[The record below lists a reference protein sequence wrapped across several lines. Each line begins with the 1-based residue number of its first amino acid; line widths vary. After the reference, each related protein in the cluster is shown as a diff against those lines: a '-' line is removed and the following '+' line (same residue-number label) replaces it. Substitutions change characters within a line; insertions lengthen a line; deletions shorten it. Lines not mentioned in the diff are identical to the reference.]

1 MTALP
6 AREII
11 PMVRPFDLNQH
22 LEALQLLLDAQTG
35 DGAQVV
41 IRDSAAKPLVRFD
54 ASALDAALVELVANA
69 RTALATGGR
78 IIVRAKRAG
87 RRLWVTVA
95 DTGKGMS
102 QQEGKLR
109 CMCAV
114 GGVEMRSVVSQQG
127 ATPAW
132 IRNVVNPSPTLS
144 SLRPRPRP
152 PCLHSLGKR
161 PCRMP
166 LKSSQASLI
175 SCRVC
180 GRRNILPAPNSI

>member
-1 MTALP
+1 MSYLFLLLPFFFFKQKTAYEMRISDWISDVCSSDLLMTALP

-102 QQEGKLR
+102 QQDGKEEHTSELQSLMR
-109 CMCAV
+109 ISYAV
-114 GGVEMRSVVSQQG
+114 F
-127 ATPAW
+127 
-132 IRNVVNPSPTLS
+132 
-144 SLRPRPRP
+144 
-152 PCLHSLGKR
+152 CLHK
-161 PCRMP
+161 
-166 LKSSQASLI
+166 I
-175 SCRVC
+175 
-180 GRRNILPAPNSI
+180 NILNNTNLNE

>member
-1 MTALP
+1 M
-6 AREII
+6 RISDWSSD
-11 PMVRPFDLNQH
+11 VCSSDL
-22 LEALQLLLDAQTG
+22 
-35 DGAQVV
+35 
-41 IRDSAAKPLVRFD
+41 RFD

-102 QQEGKLR
+102 QQEGKFR

-127 ATPAW
+127 ATPD
-132 IRNVVNPSPTLS
+132 RKSTRLNS
-144 SLRPRPRP
+144 S
-152 PCLHSLGKR
+152 H
-161 PCRMP
+161 
-166 LKSSQASLI
+166 
-175 SCRVC
+175 
-180 GRRNILPAPNSI
+180 

>member
-1 MTALP
+1 MRISDWSSDVCSSDL
-6 AREII
+6 I

-102 QQEGKLR
+102 QQEGK
-109 CMCAV
+109 
-114 GGVEMRSVVSQQG
+114 
-127 ATPAW
+127 
-132 IRNVVNPSPTLS
+132 
-144 SLRPRPRP
+144 
-152 PCLHSLGKR
+152 
-161 PCRMP
+161 
-166 LKSSQASLI
+166 
-175 SCRVC
+175 
-180 GRRNILPAPNSI
+180 